1 MRLTLIFRVCN
12 RSLVDDELRGL
23 YKQVGALI
31 ASNRR
36 GKYTQTT
43 LAQKLQMSRSSVAN
57 IERGEQTVQLH
68 TLFKIAGL
76 LQVAPD
82 ALLPD
87 SPTIAET
94 KGSLRDTKMINLI
107 KSLRVADHLGERS

>member
-1 MRLTLIFRVCN
+1 MCN
-12 RSLVDDELRGL
+12 CSLVDEEIRGL

-43 LAQKLQMSRSSVAN
+43 LAQKLDMSRSSIAN

-68 TLFKIAGL
+68 TLFKIAAL

-82 ALLPD
+82 DLLPD
-87 SPTIAET
+87 LPTIADS
-94 KGSLRDTKMINLI
+94 KGTLRDVKMFNLI
-107 KSLRVADHLGERS
+107 KSHQSPEHLGESS